1 MPERIRIPLVYRI
14 LIKGEH
20 IKLDSLLKL
29 AGITSTGGE
38 AKELIQGGLVFVD
51 GLPVTARGRKIKDG
65 MTVKTGD
72 RILRV
77 KTGEAESPGAADS
90 EGV

>member
-29 AGITSTGGE
+29 AGIAATGGE
-38 AKELIQGGLVFVD
+38 AKDLIQSGRVFVD
-51 GLPVTARGRKIKDG
+51 GIPVTARGRKIKDG
-65 MTVKTGD
+65 TTVKTGD

-77 KTGEAESPGAADS
+77 KAGEAEDPGAAGQ
-90 EGV
+90 EA

>member
-1 MPERIRIPLVYRI
+1 MPKRIRIPLVYSI
-14 LIKGEH
+14 IINEEF

-29 AGITSTGGE
+29 AGIASTGGE
-38 AKELIQGGLVFVD
+38 AKALIQSGLVFVD
-51 GLPVTARGRKIKDG
+51 GIPVTARGRKIKVG

-77 KTGEAESPGAADS
+77 RAKTEAVAEDAAK
-90 EGV
+90 

>member
-1 MPERIRIPLVYRI
+1 MPKRIRIPLVYSI
-14 LIKGEH
+14 IINEEF

-29 AGITSTGGE
+29 AGIASTGGE
-38 AKELIQGGLVFVD
+38 AKALIQSGLVFVD
-51 GLPVTARGRKIKDG
+51 GIPVTARGRKIKVG

-77 KTGEAESPGAADS
+77 RAKTEAVSEDAAK
-90 EGV
+90 